1 MRVTIELQNTNLDQ
15 RKLFLR
21 PGLGDVERILVMSG
35 SLGFS
40 HDLNA
45 HSPFRKITAFNGIEQ
60 IALGVIRVS
69 AGQARSI
76 RWSQVLDPL
85 LGFVMPFHPMT
96 LATGANQAIGVATEA
111 VHVAVTIRDASVRK
125 QDCDLVQRLRRV
137 RPEVPH
143 RLRTFEVALRQTLLG
158 VDKVREFE
166 RITDEEHRRVV
177 ADDVPVAF
185 FGVELQRKTTWI
197 TLGISRTALATDRGE
212 PEKCWCLL
220 ADGVE
225 QLRAG
230 VLSDITSYGER
241 AVSTRTLGVH
251 TTLRDVFTVEVGK
264 LLDQVKVVEQQR
276 ATRAG
281 GTGILVIGD
290 RSATGGGKRF
300 ILAHAISSFVS
311 LKLPANRL
319 KGSIDDP
326 DDTF

>member
-1 MRVTIELQNTNLDQ
+1 M
-15 RKLFLR
+15 
-21 PGLGDVERILVMSG
+21 
-35 SLGFS
+35 
-40 HDLNA
+40 
-45 HSPFRKITAFNGIEQ
+45 
-60 IALGVIRVS
+60 
-69 AGQARSI
+69 
-76 RWSQVLDPL
+76 
-85 LGFVMPFHPMT
+85 
-96 LATGANQAIGVATEA
+96 
-111 VHVAVTIRDASVRK
+111 
-125 QDCDLVQRLRRV
+125 
-137 RPEVPH
+137 
-143 RLRTFEVALRQTLLG
+143 RQTLLG

-251 TTLRDVFTVEVGK
+251 TTLRDVFTVEVSK

-276 ATRAG
+276 ASRACR
-281 GTGILVIGD
+281 TGILVIGD